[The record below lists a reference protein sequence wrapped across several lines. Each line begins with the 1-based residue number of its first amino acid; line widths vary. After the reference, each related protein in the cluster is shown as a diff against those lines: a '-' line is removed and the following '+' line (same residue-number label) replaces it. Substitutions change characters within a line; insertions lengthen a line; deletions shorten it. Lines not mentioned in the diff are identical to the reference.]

1 MLNACPVCGS
11 ALGPTL
17 LVRRNVPVHQNLLC
31 VTEAEALAVPRGDLT
46 LRECPACGLVCN
58 ASFDASLLSYEGRY
72 DSDQSSSRAFERH
85 LDGLVERLVAGG
97 LEGRRV
103 VEVGCG
109 SGYFVRRLCV
119 AGRCQA
125 EGYDPGYRGP
135 ERDAASGAR
144 FVRGLYDPTQA
155 AAPPDVLVCRH
166 VIEHVPQPARFV
178 ASLTRGLPPE
188 ARVCFETPS
197 LEWIVEQS
205 ATWDLFYE
213 HCNYFTEAAL
223 AQTFRRAGLTTHLI
237 ARVFGGQYFWVE
249 AGPVVTHTPAPGPP
263 DPVLPGLAEACARAE
278 DGLRRQLDRLA
289 GGGRVAVWGAAAKG
303 ATFVNLLDPERLGID
318 CLVDISPARQGRYVA
333 GSGHPIVPP
342 ASLTDREV
350 TDVIV
355 MNPNYAAEIRSIVEA
370 ARLGVRIHTVGE
382 A

>member
-1 MLNACPVCGS
+1 MLSDCPNCE
-11 ALGPTL
+11 APLGPVL
-17 LVRRNVPVHQNLLC
+17 LTRRGVPVHQNLLC
-31 VTEAEALAVPRGDLT
+31 ATEAEALAVPRGDLT

-58 ASFDASLLSYEGRY
+58 ASFDASLLTYEGSY
-72 DSDQSSSRAFERH
+72 DSDQSSSRAFEQH
-85 LDGLVERLVAGG
+85 LDGLVERLVAPGVA
-97 LEGRRV
+97 GRRV

-119 AGRCQA
+119 AGRCQG

-135 ERDAASGAR
+135 ERDLASGAR
-144 FVRGLYDPTQA
+144 FVRGLYDPAQA

-166 VIEHVPQPARFV
+166 VIEHVPQPAGFV
-178 ASLTRGLPPE
+178 AGLTRGLPPE

-197 LEWIVEQS
+197 LEWIVAQS

-223 AQTFRRAGLTTHLI
+223 DQTFRRAGLAAQVI

-249 AGPVVTHTPAPGPP
+249 AGVAASDSPPPGPA
-263 DPVLPGLAEACARAE
+263 DPVLPRLAEACARAE
-278 DGLRRQLDRLA
+278 DGLRRQLEGLA
-289 GGGRVAVWGAAAKG
+289 GAGRVAVWGAAAKG
-303 ATFVNLLDPERLGID
+303 ATFTNLLDPERREID
-318 CLVDISPARQGRYVA
+318 CLVDINPARQGRYVA
-333 GSGHPIVPP
+333 GSGHPIFPP
-342 ASLTDREV
+342 ASLPGRKV

-355 MNPNYAAEIRSIVEA
+355 MNPNYVAEIRSIVVA
-370 ARLGVRIHTVGE
+370 ARLQVRIHTVGE

>member
-1 MLNACPVCGS
+1 MLSCCPNCEA
-11 ALGPTL
+11 ALGPAL
-17 LVRRNVPVHQNLLC
+17 LTRRGVPVHQNLLC
-31 VTEAEALAVPRGDLT
+31 ATKAEALAVPRGDLT

-58 ASFDASLLSYEGRY
+58 ASFDAGLLSYEGSY
-72 DSDQSSSRAFERH
+72 DSDQSSSRAFEQH
-85 LDGLVERLVAGG
+85 VEALVERLAARG

-103 VEVGCG
+103 VKVGCG
-109 SGYFVRRLCV
+109 SGYFVRRLCA

-135 ERDAASGAR
+135 DRDLASGAR
-144 FVRGLYDPTQA
+144 FVRGLYDPAQA
-155 AAPPDVLVCRH
+155 ATPPDLLVCRH
-166 VIEHVPQPARFV
+166 VIEHVQQPASFV
-178 ASLTRGLPPE
+178 AGLTRGLLPE

-223 AQTFRRAGLTTHLI
+223 AQTFRRAGLATHLI

-249 AGPVVTHTPAPGPP
+249 AGPAASPSPALGPP
-263 DPVLPGLAEACARAE
+263 DPVLPGLAEVCARAE
-278 DGLRRQLDRLA
+278 DELRRQLDGLA

-303 ATFVNLLDPERLGID
+303 ATFVNLLDPDRLDID

-342 ASLTDREV
+342 AGLADREV

-370 ARLGVRIHTVGE
+370 ARLGVRVHTVGK